1 MADIVQGLFGV
12 SPESMKAQHDAQFQQ
27 QNLQLAQL
35 GPEAQRFAMLGSGG
49 RALGQAVGGMFGAQ
63 DPAMYKQ
70 AQENQLLQDVQSGMS
85 PEDMADP
92 VKLNQAIYEAASKA
106 NMPELASHAYSNI
119 QTSKALAISQGKDVA
134 STVKSYA
141 EAEKAVKEQ
150 LDPFARQLL
159 AAGYT
164 KDSEEYK
171 QAMSDKIKKDTNIP
185 DNTKRS
191 TYAQI
196 LLDSGLVEGS
206 PEFKTEML
214 KFAKSELEG
223 KKKGSGNVV
232 IGGISIDTGKLSEAA
247 GTAIGKDAA
256 AIEESYGMVGD
267 LKKARNM
274 LTDGIF
280 AGPYGPKE
288 MDIAKFSRQNLK
300 KVANTQKFKSYVANV
315 VIKRLKDIGGND
327 TEEERNYL
335 EAMVGGD
342 ISQELPAIQSA
353 IDSAE
358 SKIQAKIDR
367 TKLQVESAGKKQPM
381 PLNPLKPNRRFNT
394 ATGQF
399 EVIK

>member
-12 SPESMKAQHDAQFQQ
+12 SPESMKAQQDAVNQAQQ
-27 QNLQLAQL
+27 LQLAQL
-35 GPEAQRFAMLGSGG
+35 TPQQQQFMLMGQGG

-63 DPAMYKQ
+63 DPAIYKQ
-70 AQENQLLQDVQSGMS
+70 AQENKLLQDIQASLS
-85 PEDMADP
+85 PEDLQDP
-92 VKLNQAIYEAASKA
+92 VKLNQAIYEASSKA
-106 NMPELASHAYSNI
+106 NMPELASHAYSNL
-119 QTSKALAISQGKDVA
+119 QAGKALAISQGKDTA
-134 STVKSYA
+134 ATVKSYA
-141 EAEKAVKEQ
+141 EAEKALKEQ

-164 KDSEEYK
+164 KDSPEYK
-171 QAMSDKIKKDTNIP
+171 KAMTDKIKKDTNIP
-185 DNTKRS
+185 DNVKRS

-196 LLDSGLVEGS
+196 LLDAGLVEGS
-206 PEFKTEML
+206 PEFQTEML

-223 KKKGSGNVV
+223 KAKGTGNVN

-256 AIEESYGMVGD
+256 AIEESYGMVND
-267 LKKARNM
+267 LKKAKNM
-274 LTDGIF
+274 LTEGIY

-288 MDIAKFSRQNLK
+288 MSIAKFSRQNLK

-335 EAMVGGD
+335 ESMVGGD
-342 ISQELPAIQSA
+342 ISQELPAIEAA

-358 SKIQAKIDR
+358 QKIQAKIDR
-367 TKLQVESAGKKQPM
+367 TKLQVESAGKKQPI
-381 PLNPLKPNRRFNT
+381 PLNPLKPNKRFNP
-394 ATGQF
+394 ASGKI
-399 EVIK
+399 EVVQ